1 MKAKSTGRPES
12 EVELGGVQLALNG
25 SVSGM
30 FAGGLVTP
38 FDVIK
43 TRMMTADVREEQL
56 RLVEVA
62 KAIWR
67 EEGLAGMYRG
77 ALVRMG
83 YLCFGGFAFFGI
95 YEKIKKKMNED
106 L

>member
-1 MKAKSTGRPES
+1 MKAKSLGKPVS
-12 EVELGGVQLALNG
+12 EVELGGIQLALNG

-43 TRMMTADVREEQL
+43 TRMMTADVKAERL
-56 RLVEVA
+56 GLVEVA
-62 KAIWR
+62 TTIWR
-67 EEGLAGMYRG
+67 EEGIKGMYRG

-95 YEKIKKKMNED
+95 YEKVKKEMGG
-106 L
+106 